1 MGKSRQ
7 HPTMLAMTYRKRFKE
22 RINMIPSA
30 FRGTLVPA
38 YVKSKTQLVAWAL
51 EEFKD
56 SDPITNWEFVREL
69 YCHRFGGILFNL
81 RQEGYEITTLKTKT
95 KGLVSYYCTKVPSRT
110 TIS

>member
-1 MGKSRQ
+1 
-7 HPTMLAMTYRKRFKE
+7 
-22 RINMIPSA
+22 MIPSA
-30 FRGTLVPA
+30 FRGVIVPA

-51 EEFKD
+51 EEFME

-81 RQEGYEITTLKTKT
+81 RKEGYKITTLQSKK
-95 KGLVSYYCTKVPSRT
+95 KGLVSYQCTEVPLRKT

>member
-1 MGKSRQ
+1 
-7 HPTMLAMTYRKRFKE
+7 
-22 RINMIPSA
+22 MIPSA
-30 FRGTLVPA
+30 FRGVNVPV

-51 EEFKD
+51 EEFQT

-81 RQEGYEITTLKTKT
+81 RKEGYKITTLPSKK
-95 KGLVSYYCTKVPSRT
+95 KGLVSYYCTEVPMRT

>member
-1 MGKSRQ
+1 
-7 HPTMLAMTYRKRFKE
+7 
-22 RINMIPSA
+22 MIPSA

-51 EEFKD
+51 EEFQN

-95 KGLVSYYCTKVPSRT
+95 RKEKIKLLVSSDSLIYVLPF
-110 TIS
+110 